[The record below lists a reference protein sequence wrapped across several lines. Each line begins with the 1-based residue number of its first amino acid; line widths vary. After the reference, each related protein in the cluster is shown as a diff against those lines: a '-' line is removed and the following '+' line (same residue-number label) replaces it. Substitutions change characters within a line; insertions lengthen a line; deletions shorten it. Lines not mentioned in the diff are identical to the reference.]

1 MNERMHS
8 IELTDG
14 EVEAIKK
21 ALDFYGVRMA
31 ETLGYSSGEVYWD
44 LVNKLGK
51 QTKRPYINARR
62 IKKTTPQSEAI

>member
-1 MNERMHS
+1 MSERIHS

-14 EVEAIKK
+14 EVETIKK

-44 LVNKLGK
+44 LVNKLDK
-51 QTKRPYINARR
+51 KAKRPYISARR
-62 IKKTTPQSEAI
+62 IKKTTPQSKAI